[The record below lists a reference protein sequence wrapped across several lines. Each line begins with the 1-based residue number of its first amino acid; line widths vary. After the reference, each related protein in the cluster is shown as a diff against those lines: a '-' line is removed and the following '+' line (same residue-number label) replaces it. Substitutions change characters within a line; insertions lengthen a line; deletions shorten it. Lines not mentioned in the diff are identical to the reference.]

1 MSKEY
6 IEREALYNGL
16 VKAYSVLRNMC
27 LGLYM
32 DSEEDARRAES
43 FKPMF
48 NAFLYCIR
56 KVKSAPAA
64 DVVEV
69 KQGEWIAS
77 YEEFC
82 ECSLCKYPVY
92 AAWNKTNFCP
102 NCGAKMDG
110 KRRGK

>member
-1 MSKEY
+1 MMSKEY
-6 IEREALYNGL
+6 IERNEVIERIRRVYCLDCESMKRYGDACCDSCGIGDALNII
-16 VKAYSVLRNMC
+16 
-27 LGLYM
+27 
-32 DSEEDARRAES
+32 DDQ
-43 FKPMF
+43 
-48 NAFLYCIR
+48 
-56 KVKSAPAA
+56 PAA

>member
-1 MSKEY
+1 MAKEY

-16 VKAYSVLRNMC
+16 VKAYSVLRDMR

-32 DSEEDARRAES
+32 DSEEDARRAER
-43 FKPMF
+43 FQPMF

-69 KQGEWIAS
+69 VRCQ
-77 YEEFC
+77 
-82 ECSLCKYPVY
+82 
-92 AAWNKTNFCP
+92 
-102 NCGAKMDG
+102 NCDFWESGDLEPLGRCALDG
-110 KRRGK
+110 KCTLPCLLYTSPSPRDS

>member
-1 MSKEY
+1 MAKEY

-32 DSEEDARRAES
+32 DSEEDARRAER
-43 FKPMF
+43 FQPMF

-69 KQGEWIAS
+69 VRCQNCDFWESGDLEPLGRCALDGK
-77 YEEFC
+77 C
-82 ECSLCKYPVY
+82 TLPKY
-92 AAWNKTNFCP
+92 FCP
-102 NCGAKMDG
+102 DG
-110 KRRGK
+110 ERRDK